1 MTGNEKKQRDGL
13 DESLRR
19 LGGLLS
25 SPSLVMSYEH
35 TTPLLERAWLRR
47 AGLTKAEA
55 AAFLEEMCRRGLLDR
70 GARALTEDVCRARR
84 ILPREAVRLLLS
96 GEGWPDEG
104 TKDDDAE
111 AETI

>member
-1 MTGNEKKQRDGL
+1 MTANDGKQNDAL

-19 LGGLLS
+19 LGGILG

-55 AAFLEEMCRRGLLDR
+55 AVFLEEMCRRGLLDK
-70 GARALTEDVCRARR
+70 GVRALAEEVCRERR
-84 ILPREAVRLLLS
+84 ILPKEAVRLLLS

-104 TKDDDAE
+104 TNDEDA
-111 AETI
+111 